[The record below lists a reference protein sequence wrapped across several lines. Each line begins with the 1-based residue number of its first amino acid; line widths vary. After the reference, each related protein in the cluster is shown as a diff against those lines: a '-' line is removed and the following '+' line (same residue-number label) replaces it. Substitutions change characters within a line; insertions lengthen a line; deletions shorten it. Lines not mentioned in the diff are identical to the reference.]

1 MSAFGSQWWEQH
13 YQQNASGRGQPNS
26 HLVAELTGLPPG
38 SALDAG
44 CGNGADAVW
53 LARQGWEVTAV
64 DISPTA
70 VSRAESLAEHQERIS
85 WVVADMTAWKPPRQY
100 DLVISQYVHPDM
112 PFGEFV
118 ARLAEA
124 VAPNGTLF
132 VVGHDHAD
140 RHSAAHAPEKA
151 SIGIDA
157 VTASLSTD
165 GWDVDVAEARTRRVE
180 QHVFEDVVIRAH
192 RRLVDERLRAEDDR

>member
-13 YQQNASGRGQPNS
+13 YQQNASGHGQPNS

-70 VSRAESLAEHQERIS
+70 VRRAESLAEHHERIS
-85 WVVADMTAWKPPRQY
+85 WVVADMTAWKPPKQY

-112 PFGEFV
+112 TFGEFL

-140 RHSAAHAPEKA
+140 GHSAAHAPEKA
-151 SIGIDA
+151 SIAIDA
-157 VTASLSTD
+157 VTGSLSTD
-165 GWDVDVAEARTRRVE
+165 LWDVDVAEARTR
-180 QHVFEDVVIRAH
+180 HVRQLVLEDVVVKAH
-192 RRLVDERLRAEDDR
+192 RKPSR